1 MSQQTTPQLE
11 REARLAI
18 DRLVDGQ
25 ISPEEFARLEQRL
38 LTDQSFRLAYVEQS
52 DMQSELEHHL
62 RSFPPLT
69 INTDHAESSSWGL
82 PFAIALS
89 VLILLGF
96 ANLFFINSW
105 KSAFFGEPMLD
116 FAESQLIGQGPVA
129 MVIRRSE
136 EASAGSPLQIGDRLK
151 PGALR
156 LNRGDLQ
163 LEFLS
168 GVRVQLTGPA
178 EMHLLTEHQA
188 TLLSGQA
195 GVVTPPDSDS
205 FSLNGPVSAVVN
217 GSSEFVLHVE
227 GPGRGEVDVFQGEVM
242 TSLLG
247 PSGDTLL
254 NEMVT
259 SNHRALFAD
268 GELTVSSKTFDQ
280 SQRIDTIPVDNLY
293 LNPTDQY
300 AEAVKADAPLV
311 YWRFEDGDVIGNQI
325 VNHMGDH
332 HHGEIHS
339 AEDGSIEISRGRIRF
354 AKSPQ
359 GRHVGLSEPIE
370 GINRRAFSIEF
381 WVRTDR
387 MHWGT
392 FLGLLPVTQAD
403 PEKESHLCVL
413 EYANQTNVVH
423 RPATIRMLYRYPPT
437 TYDGGKNIFSP
448 NSCTPGI
455 WTHIVAVKTPEAI
468 RLYCDGQLQ
477 VNLDDLDFD
486 DSSPYTVV
494 LGQLDS
500 VRSMRQLEGQ
510 LDEVAIYEKA
520 LTEEQIRRHY
530 EIIAGP
536 PKT

>member
-1 MSQQTTPQLE
+1 MSQPTPTQLE
-11 REARLAI
+11 REARLAV

-25 ISPEEFARLEQRL
+25 MTHEEFADLERRLIS
-38 LTDQSFRLAYVEQS
+38 DQQFRTAYVEQS
-52 DMQSELEHHL
+52 DLQTELEYHL
-62 RSFPPLT
+62 RSYPPLT
-69 INTDHAESSSWGL
+69 INSSQPTSRSWGI

-89 VLILLGF
+89 ILLLLGL
-96 ANLFFINSW
+96 ANLYFIDSW
-105 KSAFFGEPMLD
+105 KLAFMGDPMLD
-116 FAESQLIGQGPVA
+116 YTETQLVGQGPIA
-129 MVIRRSE
+129 IVISRSE
-136 EASAGSPLQIGDRLK
+136 EEGAESPLQVGDRVK

-156 LNRGDLQ
+156 LNRGDLR

-168 GVRVQLTGPA
+168 GVRVELTGPA

-205 FSLNGPVSAVVN
+205 FSLNGPVSAVAV
-217 GSSEFVLHVE
+217 GSSEFVFRVE
-227 GPGRGEVDVFQGEVM
+227 GPNRGEVDVYQGEVM
-242 TSLLG
+242 ASLLG

-254 NEMVT
+254 NELVL
-259 SNHRALFAD
+259 SNHSASFID
-268 GELTVSSKTFDQ
+268 GELAVSAKTFNESD
-280 SQRIDTIPVDNLY
+280 RVDTLPVDNLY

-300 AEAVKADAPLV
+300 AEAVKADRPLV
-311 YWRFEDGDVIGNQI
+311 YWRFEDSDVIGDRV
-325 VNHMGDH
+325 VNHVGDH
-332 HHGEIHS
+332 HHGVIHS
-339 AEDGSIEISRGRIRF
+339 ANDGSIEISRGRIRF
-354 AKSPQ
+354 SKSNK
-359 GRHVGLSEPIE
+359 GRHLGMSEPIE
-370 GINRRAFSIEF
+370 GINRRDFSIEF

-392 FLGLLPVTQAD
+392 FFGLLPETQAD
-403 PEKESHLCVL
+403 PKKESHLCVI
-413 EYANQTNVVH
+413 EYANHTNVVH

-437 TYDGGKNIFSP
+437 TYEGGKNVFSP

-468 RLYCDGQLQ
+468 RLYCNGQLQ

-486 DSSPYTVV
+486 DSSPYTAV

-500 VRSMRQLEGQ
+500 VRPMRQLEGQ

-520 LTEEQIRRHY
+520 LTEEQIRHHY
-530 EIIAGP
+530 EVITGP

>member
-1 MSQQTTPQLE
+1 MPQPTPTQLE

-25 ISPEEFARLEQRL
+25 MSHEEFVSVECRL
-38 LTDQSFRLAYVEQS
+38 LSDQPFRLAYVEQS

-62 RSFPPLT
+62 RSYPPLT
-69 INTDHAESSSWGL
+69 IQAGPPVSRSWGI

-89 VLILLGF
+89 ILILLGF
-96 ANLFFINSW
+96 ANLFFIDSW
-105 KSAFFGEPMLD
+105 KIAFLGDPMLD
-116 FAESQLIGQGPVA
+116 FTETQLIGQGPVA
-129 MVIRRSE
+129 IVISRSE
-136 EASAGSPLQIGDRLK
+136 EADAGSPLQVGDRVK

-156 LNRGDLQ
+156 LNRGNLQ

-168 GVRVQLTGPA
+168 GVRVQLTGPS
-178 EMHLLTEHQA
+178 EMHLLTDHHA
-188 TLLSGQA
+188 TLLGGQA

-205 FSLNGPVSAVVN
+205 FSVNGPVSAVAN
-217 GSSEFVLHVE
+217 GSSEFVFRVE
-227 GPGRGEVDVFQGEVM
+227 GPNRGEIDVYQGEVM
-242 TSLLG
+242 ASLLG

-254 NEMVT
+254 NELVS
-259 SNHRALFAD
+259 SNQSALFTNGTLA
-268 GELTVSSKTFDQ
+268 VSAKTFDE
-280 SQRIDTIPVDNLY
+280 SDRVDTVPIDNLY
-293 LNPTDQY
+293 LHSTDQY
-300 AEAVKADAPLV
+300 AEVVKADHPLV
-311 YWRFEDGDVIGNQI
+311 YWRFEDGDVRGDQV

-332 HHGEIHS
+332 HHGVIHS
-339 AEDGSIEISRGRIRF
+339 ANDGSIEIRDGRIRF
-354 AKSPQ
+354 SKSQ
-359 GRHVGLSEPIE
+359 KGRYLGMSEPIE
-370 GINRRAFSIEF
+370 RINRRDFSIEL

-392 FLGLLPVTQAD
+392 FFGLLPITQAE
-403 PEKESHLCVL
+403 PEKESHLCVI

-423 RPATIRMLYRYPPT
+423 RPATIRMLYRFPPT
-437 TYDGGKNIFSP
+437 TYDGGKNVFSP

-455 WTHIVAVKTPEAI
+455 WTHVVAVKTHEAI
-468 RLYCDGQLQ
+468 RLYCNGQLQ

-486 DSSPYTVV
+486 DASPYTAI

-520 LTEEQIRRHY
+520 LTEAQIRHHY
-530 EIIAGP
+530 EVIAGP

>member
-1 MSQQTTPQLE
+1 MAQQTTTQLE

-25 ISPEEFARLEQRL
+25 MSQDEFARLEQRL
-38 LTDQSFRLAYVEQS
+38 LSDPSFRLAYVEQS
-52 DMQSELEHHL
+52 DMQSELEHNL
-62 RSFPPLT
+62 RSYPPLT
-69 INTDHAESSSWGL
+69 IQKGQPETRSWGI

-89 VLILLGF
+89 VLLLLGF
-96 ANLFFINSW
+96 TNLLFIDSW
-105 KSAFFGEPMLD
+105 KTTLFGDPMLD

-129 MVIRRSE
+129 MVISRSE
-136 EASAGSPLQIGDRLK
+136 EAIGGSPLQVGDRLK

-178 EMHLLTEHQA
+178 ELHLLTEHQA

-195 GVVTPPDSDS
+195 GVVTPPDSDT
-205 FSLNGPVSAVVN
+205 FSLNGPVSAVAN
-217 GSSEFVLHVE
+217 GSCEFVLRVE
-227 GPGRGEVDVFQGEVM
+227 SPNRGEVDVLQGEVM

-254 NEMVT
+254 NEMVA
-259 SNHRALFAD
+259 SNHRALFAN
-268 GELTVSSKTFDQ
+268 GELAVTSKAFDQ

-293 LNPTDQY
+293 LNRTDQY
-300 AEAVKADAPLV
+300 AEAVKADRPLV

-339 AEDGSIEISRGRIRF
+339 AKDGSLEISRGSIRF
-354 AKSPQ
+354 SKSPQ
-359 GRHVGLSEPIE
+359 GRYVGLSEPIE
-370 GINRRAFSIEF
+370 GLNRHEFSIEF

-392 FLGLLPVTQAD
+392 FLGLLPVKQAD

-455 WTHIVAVKTPEAI
+455 WTHIVAVKTPDAI

-486 DSSPYTVV
+486 DSSPYTAV

-500 VRSMRQLEGQ
+500 VRSVRQFEGQ

-520 LTEEQIRRHY
+520 LTEEQIRHHY
-530 EIIAGP
+530 QIIAGP

>member
-1 MSQQTTPQLE
+1 MSQQTPTQLE
-11 REARLAI
+11 REARIAV

-25 ISPEEFARLEQRL
+25 MSHEEFADLERRLIA
-38 LTDQSFRLAYVEQS
+38 DQHFRLAYVEQS
-52 DMQSELEHHL
+52 DMQTELEHHL
-62 RSFPPLT
+62 RSYPPLT
-69 INTDHAESSSWGL
+69 LNTDRSGSRSWGI

-89 VLILLGF
+89 ILFLLGF
-96 ANLFFINSW
+96 ANLWFIDTW
-105 KSAFFGEPMLD
+105 KSAFQGDPMID
-116 FAESQLIGQGPVA
+116 FAESQLIGQGPIA
-129 MVIRRSE
+129 IVISRSE
-136 EASAGSPLQIGDRLK
+136 EAHVGSTLKVGDRVK

-156 LNRGDLQ
+156 LNRGNLQ

-188 TLLSGQA
+188 TLLGGQA

-205 FSLNGPVSAVVN
+205 FSLNGPVSAVAN
-217 GSSEFVLHVE
+217 GSSEFVYRVE
-227 GPGRGEVDVFQGEVM
+227 GPNRGEVDVYQGEVM
-242 TSLLG
+242 ASLLG

-254 NEMVT
+254 NELVS
-259 SNHRALFAD
+259 SNQRALFAD
-268 GELTVSSKTFDQ
+268 GELAVSEKTFDQ
-280 SQRIDTIPVDNLY
+280 ADRVDTIPVDNLY
-293 LNPTDQY
+293 LHTTDQY
-300 AEAVKADAPLV
+300 AQAVKADRPLV
-311 YWRFEDGDVIGNQI
+311 YWRFEDGDIVGNQI
-325 VNHMGDH
+325 TNQMGDH
-332 HHGEIHS
+332 YHGVIH
-339 AEDGSIEISRGRIRF
+339 AANDGSIDINRGRIRF
-354 AKSPQ
+354 SKSKK
-359 GRHVGLSEPIE
+359 GRYVGLSEPLE
-370 GINRRAFSIEF
+370 GINRREFSVEF

-392 FLGLLPVTQAD
+392 FFGLLPVEQAD
-403 PEKESHLCVL
+403 PKKESHLCVI

-437 TYDGGKNIFSP
+437 NYDGGKNIFSP

-468 RLYCDGQLQ
+468 RLYCNGQLQ
-477 VNLDDLDFD
+477 INLDDLNFD
-486 DSSPYTVV
+486 DSSSYTAV

-500 VRSMRQLEGQ
+500 VRAMRQFEGQ

-530 EIIAGP
+530 EIITGP